1 MADLKSLL
9 PTQTID
15 ISGQVCPHTLV
26 STKKALG
33 KIESGGVLKVICN
46 HQPAAEE
53 TIPRYCEKLG
63 LQFETVKLEGKDCW
77 ELFIKKS

>member
-1 MADLKSLL
+1 MDDLKSLT
-9 PTQTID
+9 PAQTID

-26 STKKALG
+26 STKKALE
-33 KIESGGVLKVICN
+33 KIESGEVLKVICN
-46 HQPAAEE
+46 HQPAAED

-63 LQFETVKLEGKDCW
+63 LQFEAVKLEDKDCW